1 MGGIDGEVKFVVEKL
16 VSFLDVDGLRV
27 MSNEEKDSVLQ
38 KIRAVFGSE
47 KWVKVAGLKG
57 QDGRWIGR

>member
-1 MGGIDGEVKFVVEKL
+1 MGGIDGDVKFVVEKL

-47 KWVKVAGLKG
+47 
-57 QDGRWIGR
+57 